1 MTTNERIEMRH
12 EADIAGL
19 VAVYG
24 PTGDA
29 LNKPTKDDKEEEK

>member
-1 MTTNERIEMRH
+1 MTTTERIEKRH

-19 VAVYG
+19 IAVYG